1 MSQGG
6 EIVRTSGRLL
16 SDDVIPTAGS
26 LNGLDVPAD
35 YDAKVEIVWP
45 TSRSGPLSSCGAV
58 LARYRALHGSEA
70 TFRWR
75 YAGGRCD
82 CDAHAMATR

>member
-6 EIVRTSGRLL
+6 EIVRTSGQLL
-16 SDDVIPTAGS
+16 SEDVIPTAGS
-26 LNGLDVPAD
+26 LNGLNVLPDF
-35 YDAKVEIVWP
+35 DAMVEIVWP
-45 TSRSGPLSSCGAV
+45 SGGVPLGSCGAV
-58 LARYRALHGSEA
+58 LARYRALHGGEA

-82 CDAHAMATR
+82 CDAHAKVPR